1 MAESGE
7 EQMKIFVG
15 LLMLSSAALAAP
27 PEMSLVNPH
36 SNLIVVDERLL
47 PVLPEAQSIKKLE
60 DGTIRLHRLEQEVPY
75 IKEKT

>member
-1 MAESGE
+1 
-7 EQMKIFVG
+7 MKIFVG

-36 SNLIVVDERLL
+36 SNLIVIDERLL
-47 PVLPEAQSIKKLE
+47 QVPQAESIKKLE